1 MSKSIL
7 NYRKGDNILR
17 IFFIIG
23 LIYTFLID
31 KLPIN
36 LLTKRL
42 SRSLFG
48 AKLRLG
54 AVIGMI
60 FVGVFAGI
68 TFGGYSANLEPMYD
82 SVYEDSDSGTN
93 LADLWID
100 NKTTVW
106 SLDQVQ
112 SLCFEAESSFPTG
125 YHILDSCEGRMV
137 INGAMFHIDDDSEE
151 NVINSVWHGI
161 SPDDEIDRLWFPEGH
176 SEGYPASN
184 ADEIVIDAHV
194 KEALSLELD
203 DTILI
208 GVGNGSMNFTV
219 VGFAYHP
226 LHIYMAPEGSFFPPE
241 SGQYV
246 SGYLSHLGMQ
256 RLTGESLGSAN
267 TIMFDIEGTPSFDLP
282 DTENYEGNE
291 LDIAKSSLIES
302 MVESGLDGRI
312 RDRGQVES
320 VEIMR
325 QDLEGAK
332 KMAAPFTILIQFIAA
347 ITIALSLQRLVQS
360 QTREIAILRTLG
372 IPRKSIM
379 TGYLIAPIGIGFVGC
394 LLGAL
399 AGPYGMNGM
408 LDFYEGI
415 VGIPI
420 IERSIPLELYIS
432 IIGLTMIIVFIS
444 GVFPAW
450 KATRVDPL
458 EVLGG
463 NSEIRIG
470 SNRLRS
476 LTSWLPSLLGLSIR
490 SSLRKPA
497 RLGMTFLAVGIS
509 LMLAGSIQMMTVSLQ
524 DTIVGG
530 LRDGQSWDVQVY
542 IQSDGESPVIDWAEE
557 NGATYEIIIEAPIG
571 TIVDS
576 SDMQRSITLV
586 GLNSYSEGGSMRNVE
601 IIYGEIPTPEMSVLQ
616 VIMDEGSLE
625 MSGWSIEQQYSVLVG
640 GSEIEVEVVGSARG
654 EISRTMFFLQSDLAN
669 VIGINATSVYLDLPA
684 NTQVDESLG
693 EISNGIQERE
703 SLLRGIED
711 LLDQQT
717 KILSAIMGLG
727 ILFTIVVMFNTMI
740 MNIAERDFELATL
753 RVLGAST
760 SSLGTMLLFESILIG
775 IIGGFIG
782 ILFAF
787 GGAISLA
794 SSISS
799 WQFFFPVVLVPSV
812 AIQLMIIVLLISV
825 AMVPIGIFRLRNMNL
840 VEKVKDLS

>member
-1 MSKSIL
+1 
-7 NYRKGDNILR
+7 
-17 IFFIIG
+17 
-23 LIYTFLID
+23 
-31 KLPIN
+31 
-36 LLTKRL
+36 
-42 SRSLFG
+42 
-48 AKLRLG
+48 
-54 AVIGMI
+54 MI

-82 SVYEDSDSGTN
+82 SVYEDSDTGAN

-106 SLDQVQ
+106 SKDQVR
-112 SLCFEAESSFPTG
+112 SLCVEVESTWPTE
-125 YHILDSCEGRMV
+125 YPILDSCEGRMV
-137 INGAMFHIDDDSEE
+137 INGAMFHIGDNSEE
-151 NVINSVWHGI
+151 NIINSVWHGI

-226 LHIYMAPEGSFFPPE
+226 LHIYMAPEGSIFPPE

-246 SGYLSHLGMQ
+246 TGYLSHLGMQ

-282 DTENYEGNE
+282 NTEKYEGDE

-302 MVESGLDGRI
+302 MDESGLDGRI

-325 QDLEGAK
+325 QDLEGVK
-332 KMAAPFTILIQFIAA
+332 KMTAPFTILIQFIAA

-379 TGYLIAPIGIGFVGC
+379 TGYLIAPIGIGFVGS

-399 AGPYGMNGM
+399 AGPYGVNGM

-432 IIGLTMIIVFIS
+432 IISLTMIIVFIS

-450 KATRVDPL
+450 KATRIDPL
-458 EVLGG
+458 EILGG
-463 NSEIRIG
+463 NSEIRVG

-497 RLGMTFLAVGIS
+497 RLIMTFLAVGIS
-509 LMLAGSIQMMTVSLQ
+509 LMLVGSIQMMTVSLQ

-542 IQSDGESPVIDWAEE
+542 IQSDGESSVIDWADE
-557 NGATYEIIIEAPIG
+557 NGAFYEIIIEAPIG

-576 SDMQRSITLV
+576 SGMQRSITLV
-586 GLNSYSEGGSMRNVE
+586 GLNSYSDSESMRNVE
-601 IIYGEIPTPEMSVLQ
+601 LIDGEIPIPDSSVLQ

-625 MSGWSIEQQYSVLVG
+625 MSGWSINQRYLILVG
-640 GSEIEVEVVGSARG
+640 DSEIEVEVVGSARG
-654 EISRTMFFLQSDLAN
+654 EISRTIFFLQSDLAN

-684 NTQVDESLG
+684 DIQIDEGLG

-711 LLDQQT
+711 LLEQQT
-717 KILSAIMGLG
+717 QVLGAITGLG
-727 ILFTIVVMFNTMI
+727 ILFTLAVMFNTMI
-740 MNIAERDFELATL
+740 MNLAERDFELATL

-775 IIGGFIG
+775 IIGGIIG

-794 SSISS
+794 SSFSS
-799 WQFFFPVVLVPSV
+799 WQFYFPVVFVPSI
-812 AIQLMIIVLLISV
+812 AIQLMIIVLLISI

>member
-1 MSKSIL
+1 M
-7 NYRKGDNILR
+7 G
-17 IFFIIG
+17 
-23 LIYTFLID
+23 T
-31 KLPIN
+31 
-36 LLTKRL
+36 
-42 SRSLFG
+42 
-48 AKLRLG
+48 KLRLV

-68 TFGGYSANLEPMYD
+68 TFGGYSANLGPMYD
-82 SVYEDSDSGTN
+82 SVYEDSDTGAN

-106 SLDQVQ
+106 SKEQVQ
-112 SLCFEAESSFPTG
+112 SLCFEVESTWPTE
-125 YHILDSCEGRMV
+125 YNVLDSCEGRMI
-137 INGAMFHIDDDSEE
+137 INGAMFHTGHNSEE

-161 SPDDEIDRLWFPEGH
+161 SPDDDIDRLWFPEGH
-176 SEGYPASN
+176 SAGYPASN

-203 DTILI
+203 DIILI

-226 LHIYMAPEGSFFPPE
+226 LHIYMAPEGSLFPPE

-246 SGYLSHLGMQ
+246 TGYLSHLGMQ

-282 DTENYEGNE
+282 NTENYEGNE

-302 MVESGLDGRI
+302 MDESGLDGRI
-312 RDRGQVES
+312 RDRGQVDS

-332 KMAAPFTILIQFIAA
+332 KMSAPFTILIQFIAA

-379 TGYLIAPIGIGFVGC
+379 TGYLIAPIGIGFVGS

-408 LDFYEGI
+408 LDYYEGI

-420 IERSIPLELYIS
+420 IDRSIPLEIYIS

-450 KATRVDPL
+450 KATRIDPL

-463 NSEIRIG
+463 NSEIRVG
-470 SNRLRS
+470 SDRLRS

-490 SSLRKPA
+490 SSLRKPV
-497 RLGMTFLAVGIS
+497 RLSMTFLAVGVS

-530 LRDGQSWDVQVY
+530 LRDGQSWDAQVY
-542 IQSDGESPVIDWAEE
+542 IQSDGESSVIDWAEE
-557 NGATYEIIIEAPIG
+557 NGASYEIIIETSIG
-571 TIVDS
+571 TITDS
-576 SDMQRSITLV
+576 SGMQRSITLV
-586 GLNSYSEGGSMRNVE
+586 GLNSYSESESMRNIE
-601 IIYGEIPTPEMSVLQ
+601 LIDGKIPIPDSSVPQ

-625 MSGWSIEQQYSVLVG
+625 MSGWSINQRYLVLVG
-640 GSEIEVEVVGSARG
+640 DSGIEVEVVGSARG
-654 EISRTMFFLQSDLAN
+654 EISRTIFFLQSDLASAT
-669 VIGINATSVYLDLPA
+669 GINATSVYLDLPA
-684 NTQVDESLG
+684 DIQIDESLG

-703 SLLRGIED
+703 SLIRGIEN
-711 LLDQQT
+711 LLEKQT
-717 KILSAIMGLG
+717 QVLGAIMGLG
-727 ILFTIVVMFNTMI
+727 ILFTLAVMFNTMV
-740 MNIAERDFELATL
+740 MNLAERDFELATL

-775 IIGGFIG
+775 IIGGIIG
-782 ILFAF
+782 IIFAF

-794 SSISS
+794 SSFSS
-799 WQFFFPVVLVPSV
+799 WQFYFPVVLVPSI
-812 AIQLMIIVLLISV
+812 AIQLMIIVLLISI

>member
-1 MSKSIL
+1 
-7 NYRKGDNILR
+7 
-17 IFFIIG
+17 
-23 LIYTFLID
+23 
-31 KLPIN
+31 
-36 LLTKRL
+36 
-42 SRSLFG
+42 
-48 AKLRLG
+48 
-54 AVIGMI
+54 MI

-82 SVYEDSDSGTN
+82 SVYEDSDTGAN

-106 SLDQVQ
+106 SKDQVR
-112 SLCFEAESSFPTG
+112 SLCVEVESTWPTE
-125 YHILDSCEGRMV
+125 YPILDSCEGRMV
-137 INGAMFHIDDDSEE
+137 INGAMFHIGDNSEE
-151 NVINSVWHGI
+151 NIINSVWHGI

-226 LHIYMAPEGSFFPPE
+226 LHIYMAPEGSIFPPE

-246 SGYLSHLGMQ
+246 TGYLSHLGMQ

-282 DTENYEGNE
+282 NTEKYEGDE

-302 MVESGLDGRI
+302 MDESGLDGRI

-325 QDLEGAK
+325 QDLEGVK
-332 KMAAPFTILIQFIAA
+332 KMTAPFTILIQFIAA

-379 TGYLIAPIGIGFVGC
+379 TGYLIAPIGIGFVGS

-399 AGPYGMNGM
+399 AGPYGVNGM
-408 LDFYEGI
+408 LDIYEGI

-450 KATRVDPL
+450 KATRIDPL
-458 EVLGG
+458 EILGG
-463 NSEIRIG
+463 NSEIRVG

-497 RLGMTFLAVGIS
+497 RLIMTFLAVGIS
-509 LMLAGSIQMMTVSLQ
+509 LMLVGSIQMMTVSLQ

-542 IQSDGESPVIDWAEE
+542 IQSDGESSVIDWADE
-557 NGATYEIIIEAPIG
+557 NGAFYEIIIEAPIG

-576 SDMQRSITLV
+576 SGMQRSITLV
-586 GLNSYSEGGSMRNVE
+586 GLNSYSDSESMRNVE
-601 IIYGEIPTPEMSVLQ
+601 LIDGEIPIPDSSVLQ

-625 MSGWSIEQQYSVLVG
+625 MSGWSINQRYLILVG
-640 GSEIEVEVVGSARG
+640 DSEIEVEVVGSARG
-654 EISRTMFFLQSDLAN
+654 EISRTIFFLQSDLAN

-684 NTQVDESLG
+684 DIQIDEGLG

-711 LLDQQT
+711 LLEQQT
-717 KILSAIMGLG
+717 QVLGAITGLG
-727 ILFTIVVMFNTMI
+727 ILFTLAVMFNTMI
-740 MNIAERDFELATL
+740 MNLAERDFELATL

-775 IIGGFIG
+775 IIGGIIG

-794 SSISS
+794 SSFSS
-799 WQFFFPVVLVPSV
+799 WQFYFPVVFVPSI
-812 AIQLMIIVLLISV
+812 AIKLMIIVLLISIS
-825 AMVPIGIFRLRNMNL
+825 MVPIGIFRLRNMNL

>member
-1 MSKSIL
+1 
-7 NYRKGDNILR
+7 
-17 IFFIIG
+17 
-23 LIYTFLID
+23 
-31 KLPIN
+31 
-36 LLTKRL
+36 
-42 SRSLFG
+42 
-48 AKLRLG
+48 
-54 AVIGMI
+54 MI

-82 SVYEDSDSGTN
+82 SVYEDSDTGAN

-106 SLDQVQ
+106 SKDQVR
-112 SLCFEAESSFPTG
+112 SLCVEVESTWPTE
-125 YHILDSCEGRMV
+125 YPILDSCEGRMV
-137 INGAMFHIDDDSEE
+137 INGAMFHIGDNSEE
-151 NVINSVWHGI
+151 NIINSVWHGI

-226 LHIYMAPEGSFFPPE
+226 LHIYMAPEGSIFPPE

-246 SGYLSHLGMQ
+246 TGYLSHLGMQ

-282 DTENYEGNE
+282 NTEKYEGDE

-302 MVESGLDGRI
+302 MDESGLDGRI

-325 QDLEGAK
+325 QDLEGVK
-332 KMAAPFTILIQFIAA
+332 KMTAPFTILIQFIAA

-379 TGYLIAPIGIGFVGC
+379 TGYLIAPIGIGFVGS

-399 AGPYGMNGM
+399 AGPYGVNGM

-450 KATRVDPL
+450 KATRIDPL
-458 EVLGG
+458 EILGG
-463 NSEIRIG
+463 NSEIRVG

-497 RLGMTFLAVGIS
+497 RLIMTFLAVGIS
-509 LMLAGSIQMMTVSLQ
+509 LMLVGSIQMMTVSLQ

-542 IQSDGESPVIDWAEE
+542 IQSDGESSVIDWADE
-557 NGATYEIIIEAPIG
+557 NGAFYEIIIEAPIG

-576 SDMQRSITLV
+576 SGMQRSITLV
-586 GLNSYSEGGSMRNVE
+586 GLNSYSDSESMRNVE
-601 IIYGEIPTPEMSVLQ
+601 LIDGEIPIPDSSVLQ

-625 MSGWSIEQQYSVLVG
+625 MSGWSINQRYLILVG
-640 GSEIEVEVVGSARG
+640 DSEIEVEVVGSARG
-654 EISRTMFFLQSDLAN
+654 EISRTIFFLQSDLAN

-684 NTQVDESLG
+684 DIQIDEGLG

-711 LLDQQT
+711 LLEQQT
-717 KILSAIMGLG
+717 QVLGAITGLG
-727 ILFTIVVMFNTMI
+727 ILFTLAVMFNTMI
-740 MNIAERDFELATL
+740 MNLAERDFELATL

-775 IIGGFIG
+775 IIGGIIG

-794 SSISS
+794 SSFSS
-799 WQFFFPVVLVPSV
+799 WQFYFPVVFVPSI
-812 AIQLMIIVLLISV
+812 AIQLMIIVLLISI